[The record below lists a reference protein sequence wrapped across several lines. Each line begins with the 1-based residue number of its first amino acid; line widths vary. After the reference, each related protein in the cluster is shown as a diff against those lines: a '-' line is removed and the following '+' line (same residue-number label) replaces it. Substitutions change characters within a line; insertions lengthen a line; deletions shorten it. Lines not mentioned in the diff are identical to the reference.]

1 MPDVKINHTDD
12 DDNSKIQLDPRDA
25 NTPDR
30 WIKRHPELIR
40 LTGKHPFNCEPPV
53 PLLFSKGFIT
63 PSSIHYVRNHG
74 PVPQLSWDTHRLS
87 IEGLVN
93 TEVTLTMD
101 MLTQLPSITIPV
113 TLVCAGNRRKEQNMF
128 KQTIGFN
135 WGPGAVSTA
144 IWKGVLVRDLLLN
157 VCGGLG
163 KDARFVCFD
172 GSDKLPN
179 GTYGTSL
186 SVERA
191 LNPMND
197 VLIAYEM
204 NGARLTSDHG
214 FPVRLIVPGVIGGRM
229 IKFLSKITVSEARS
243 DSWYHYHDNRVLP
256 SVVSDAD
263 MAKREQ
269 WWTRPEYTINDLNIN
284 SAICSPAHGSV
295 LPISDPQVL
304 TNDITISGY
313 AYNGGCK
320 KITRVEVTLD
330 SGISWLVTDLEHPEE
345 WPEYQF
351 CNDPFPRQRYWC
363 WCFWSIKVPV
373 RQLLKCNDIHVRA
386 WDSTMNTQPKDLNW
400 NLMGM
405 MNNCWYR
412 VQVDL
417 TVSGKDD
424 GGLVLMFLHPT
435 VPGSESGGGWMR
447 PKGEG
452 LDKDNIVQ
460 TSKPTTTPT
469 PILTTAIFKRQTTE
483 TKVENA
489 ISDAANTNT
498 ATISKIDAVASGVNC
513 YTADEVSKHSTE
525 DDCWIIHGG
534 KVYDCTEFLQEHP
547 GGADSIVMNA
557 GEDCTE
563 DFDAIHSA
571 KARELLAKYYRGELV
586 ASIPEPNE
594 GVQVKSDST
603 GLLTPLSSGLP
614 SPSLSAT
621 ARSFLDPKKWQDIV
635 LVEKI
640 HLTHNT
646 RLFRFAFGHPDQ
658 LLGLPLGSHV
668 FLRIKANDSLHV
680 RAYTPTSLPDR
691 QGHLDLVVKI
701 YFKDTDPRFPAGG
714 VVSQYLGAMAI
725 GDSIAIK
732 GPVGSFTYH
741 GQGQYS
747 HSSGRKGKC
756 LQIGMI
762 CGGTG
767 LTPMYQIIQ
776 AILAD
781 KTQDATKVSLLFGN
795 RTEDDI
801 LMRKDIEDAGNG
813 LGPDRFH
820 LWHVLS
826 EEKPEGW
833 KYGTGYLNKSMIEE
847 HLFPRQGSAPD
858 STDDLS
864 SRIVLLCGPPPMINL
879 CCLPVLTELY
889 GKEFVDNNVFCF

>member
-1 MPDVKINHTDD
+1 MIAANIGHKDD
-12 DDNSKIQLDPRDA
+12 ENSKVQLDPRDA

-40 LTGKHPFNCEPPV
+40 LTGKHPFNCEPPI

-63 PSSIHYVRNHG
+63 PTPIHYVRNHG
-74 PVPQLSWDTHRLS
+74 PVPQLSWDTHVLS

-93 TEVTLTMD
+93 TEVALTMD
-101 MLTQLPSITIPV
+101 MLAQLPSLTIPV
-113 TLVCAGNRRKEQNMF
+113 TLVCAGNRRKEQNMH

-135 WGPGAVSTA
+135 WGPGAVSTS
-144 IWKGVLVRDLLLN
+144 IWKGVLVRDLLLS
-157 VCGGLG
+157 VCGGLQKG
-163 KDARFVCFD
+163 AKFVCFD
-172 GSDKLPN
+172 GSDELPK

-191 LNPMND
+191 VNPMND

-204 NGARLTSDHG
+204 NGDRLTPDHG

-229 IKFLSKITVSEARS
+229 IKYLSKITVTESRS
-243 DSWYHYHDNRVLP
+243 ASWYHYHDNRVLP
-256 SVVSDAD
+256 SIVTDAD

-284 SAICSPAHGSV
+284 SALCSPAHGSV
-295 LPISDPQVL
+295 LPISDPQAL
-304 TNDITISGY
+304 TKEITISGY

-330 SGISWLVTDLEHPEE
+330 SGKSWLVSDLEHPEE
-345 WPEYQF
+345 WPEYRF
-351 CNDPFPRQRYWC
+351 CNDPLPRQRYWC

-373 RQLLKCNDIHVRA
+373 RQLLKCKDIHVRA

-417 TVSGKDD
+417 AVSSEDD
-424 GGLVLMFLHPT
+424 GELVLRFIHPT
-435 VPGSESGGGWMR
+435 LPGPEGGGGWMK
-447 PKGEG
+447 PNGEE
-452 LDKDNIVQ
+452 LDKDNIVHM
-460 TSKPTTTPT
+460 TKPT
-469 PILTTAIFKRQTTE
+469 PIRTTTIVKRLATETTAESMT
-483 TKVENA
+483 
-489 ISDAANTNT
+489 SDVASNKTSSSN
-498 ATISKIDAVASGVNC
+498 IDTVTSGVNC
-513 YTADEVSKHSTE
+513 YTADMVSKHSTE
-525 DDCWIIHGG
+525 DDCWIIHGA
-534 KVYDCTEFLQEHP
+534 KVYDCTKFLQEHP
-547 GGADSIVMNA
+547 GGADSIIMNA

-571 KARELLAKYYRGELV
+571 KARELLAKYYIGELV
-586 ASIPEPNE
+586 AEIPEPRE
-594 GVQVKSDST
+594 GPQAKSVPAAI
-603 GLLTPLSSGLP
+603 LTPPSSRLSSP
-614 SPSLSAT
+614 SAT
-621 ARSFLDPKKWQDIV
+621 TRPFLDPKKWQDIA

-640 HLTHNT
+640 YLTHNT
-646 RLFRFAFGHPDQ
+646 RLFRFAYGHPDQ
-658 LLGLPLGSHV
+658 LLGLPLGNHV
-668 FLRIKANDSLHV
+668 FLRVKTNGSLYV
-680 RAYTPTSLPDR
+680 RAYTPTSLPEQ
-691 QGHLDLVVKI
+691 QGRLDLVIKV
-701 YFKDTDPRFPAGG
+701 YFKDTDPRFPSGG
-714 VVSQYLGAMAI
+714 VVSQYLDAMAI
-725 GDSIAIK
+725 GDSVAIK
-732 GPVGSFTYH
+732 GPIGSFTYF

-756 LQIGMI
+756 RQIGMI

-767 LTPMYQIIQ
+767 LTPMYQIMQ
-776 AILAD
+776 AVLAD
-781 KTQDATKVSLLFGN
+781 KAQDASKVSLIFGN

-801 LMRKDIEDAGNG
+801 LMRKEIEDTGNG

-820 LWHVLS
+820 LWLMLS

-833 KYGTGYLNKSMIEE
+833 KYGTGYINKDMIKE
-847 HLFPRQGSAPD
+847 HLFPSQWSAPN
-858 STDDLS
+858 SAEDLS

>member
-1 MPDVKINHTDD
+1 MPEVTFNHTDD
-12 DDNSKIQLDPRDA
+12 DNAEIQLDPRDA

-30 WIKRHPELIR
+30 WIKRHPKLIR

-53 PLLFSKGFIT
+53 PLLLSKGFIT

-74 PVPQLSWDTHRLS
+74 AVPQLSWDDHRLS

-93 TEVTLTMD
+93 AEVTLTMD
-101 MLTQLPSITIPV
+101 MLAKLPSVTIPV
-113 TLVCAGNRRKEQNMF
+113 TLVCAGNRRKEQNMH

-144 IWKGVLVRDLLLN
+144 VWKGVLVRDLLLN
-157 VCGGLG
+157 VCGGLQEG
-163 KDARFVCFD
+163 AKFICFD

-179 GTYGTSL
+179 GTYGTSI
-186 SVERA
+186 SVERT

-197 VLIAYEM
+197 VMIAYEM

-229 IKFLSKITVSEARS
+229 IKYLSKITVSDARS

-256 SVVSDAD
+256 SIVSDAD
-263 MAKREQ
+263 MAKREK
-269 WWTRPEYTINDLNIN
+269 WWSRPEYTINDLNIN
-284 SAICSPAHGSV
+284 SVICSPTHESV
-295 LPISDPQVL
+295 LPIMDTQVL
-304 TNDITISGY
+304 TNDFTISGY
-313 AYNGGCK
+313 SYNGGCK

-330 SGISWLVTDLEHPEE
+330 SGKSWLVTDLEHPEE

-363 WCFWSIKVPV
+363 WCFWSIKIPV
-373 RQLLKCNDIHVRA
+373 RQLLSCKDIHVRA

-417 TVSGKDD
+417 AVSEGD
-424 GGLVLMFLHPT
+424 GGGGLGFKFIHPT
-435 VPGSESGGGWMR
+435 VPGPESGGGWMS
-447 PKGEG
+447 PKLEG
-452 LDKDNIVQ
+452 VEKDNIVK
-460 TSKPTTTPT
+460 TTKPAV
-469 PILTTAIFKRQTTE
+469 ILTSTIAKRQVAE
-483 TKVENA
+483 TKVEGA
-489 ISDAANTNT
+489 ISDTTSNKTAAKITNI
-498 ATISKIDAVASGVNC
+498 APSGGNS
-513 YTADEVSKHSTE
+513 YTADMVSKHSTE
-525 DDCWIIHGG
+525 DDCWIIHDG
-534 KVYDCTEFLQEHP
+534 KVYDCTEFLREHP
-547 GGADSIVMNA
+547 GGSESITMNA

-563 DFDAIHSA
+563 DFDAIHSV
-571 KARELLAKYYRGELV
+571 KAREMLAKYYIGELV
-586 ASIPEPNE
+586 ASIPEPSE
-594 GVQVKSDST
+594 SLQVQPAPI
-603 GLLTPLSSGLP
+603 GLVTPLPGRSL
-614 SPSLSAT
+614 SPSTAT
-621 ARSFLDPKKWQDIV
+621 QTFLAPKKWQDIT
-635 LVEKI
+635 LIKKI

-658 LLGLPLGSHV
+658 LLGLPLGNHV
-668 FLRIKANDSLHV
+668 FLRIKSNDSLYI
-680 RAYTPTSLPDR
+680 RAYTPTSLPDQ

-714 VVSQYLGAMAI
+714 VVSQYLDAMEI
-725 GDSIAIK
+725 GNSIAIK
-732 GPVGSFTYH
+732 GPIGSFTYD
-741 GQGQYS
+741 GRGQYS
-747 HSSGRKGKC
+747 HSNGRKGKC

-767 LTPMYQIIQ
+767 LTPMYQIVQ
-776 AILAD
+776 SILAD
-781 KTQDATKVSLLFGN
+781 KAQDATKLSLIFGN

-833 KYGTGYLNKSMIEE
+833 KYGWGYINKEMIKQ
-847 HLFPRQGSAPD
+847 HLFVSQWSAPA
-858 STDDLS
+858 SAEDLS
-864 SRIVLLCGPPPMINL
+864 DRIVLLCGPPPMINL
-879 CCLPVLTELY
+879 CCLPILTELY
-889 GKEFVDNNVFCF
+889 GKDFVDNNVFCF

>member
-1 MPDVKINHTDD
+1 MPSVNITSKDKDD
-12 DDNSKIQLDPRDA
+12 ENSRTHLDPRDA
-25 NTPDR
+25 NTPDK
-30 WIKRHPELIR
+30 WIERHPELIR

-53 PLLFSKGFIT
+53 PLLLSQGFIT

-74 PVPQLSWDTHRLS
+74 AVPQLSWDSHRLT

-101 MLTQLPSITIPV
+101 MITQLPSITIPV
-113 TLVCAGNRRKEQNMF
+113 TLVCAGNRRKEQNMH

-157 VCGGLG
+157 VCGGLKKG
-163 KDARFVCFD
+163 ARFICFD

-186 SVERA
+186 SVERV

-204 NGARLTSDHG
+204 NGSRLTPDHG

-229 IKFLSKITVSEARS
+229 IKFLSKITISEARS

-256 SVVSDAD
+256 SIVNDSD

-269 WWTRPEYTINDLNIN
+269 WWTRPEYTINELNIN
-284 SAICSPAHGSV
+284 SAICSPPHGSV
-295 LPISDPQVL
+295 LPISDPQAMSSEMTL
-304 TNDITISGY
+304 SGY

-330 SGISWLVTDLEHPEE
+330 SGKSWLVTDLEHPEE

-363 WCFWSIKVPV
+363 WCFWSIKIPV
-373 RQLLKCNDIHVRA
+373 RQLLNCKDIHVRA

-417 TVSGKDD
+417 CVSGEDR
-424 GGLVLMFLHPT
+424 GELAFRFIHPT
-435 VPGSESGGGWMR
+435 VPGPESGGGWMR
-447 PKGEG
+447 PKGEES
-452 LDKDNIVQ
+452 DKDNVMHTALPSRVL
-460 TSKPTTTPT
+460 TSSPK
-469 PILTTAIFKRQTTE
+469 LKAAE
-483 TKVENA
+483 AKVESP
-489 ISDAANTNT
+489 IPSGVAA
-498 ATISKIDAVASGVNC
+498 AKIAKTEAVVPSGVNC
-513 YTADEVSKHSTE
+513 YTADIVSQHSTAE
-525 DDCWIIHGG
+525 DCWIIHAG
-534 KVYDCTEFLQEHP
+534 KVYDCTPFLQEHP

-557 GEDCTE
+557 GQDCTE

-571 KARELLAKYYRGELV
+571 KARELLAKYYIGELV
-586 ASIPEPNE
+586 ETLPEPSGDSLVKSIPASLP
-594 GVQVKSDST
+594 
-603 GLLTPLSSGLP
+603 TPSSSSLP
-614 SPSLSAT
+614 SPVDT
-621 ARSFLDPKKWQDIV
+621 TKTFLDPKKWQDIA

-640 HLTHNT
+640 HLNHNT

-658 LLGLPLGSHV
+658 LLGLPLGNHV
-668 FLRIKANDSLHV
+668 FLRVKTNDSV
-680 RAYTPTSLPDR
+680 YIRAYTPTTLPD
-691 QGHLDLVVKI
+691 QKGHLDLVIKV

-714 VVSQYLGAMAI
+714 VVSQYLDAMTI
-725 GDSIAIK
+725 GDNIAIK
-732 GPVGSFTYH
+732 GPIGSFTYN

-747 HSSGRKGKC
+747 HSSGKKGKC

-767 LTPMYQIIQ
+767 ITPMYQLMQ

-781 KTQDATKVSLLFGN
+781 KTQDATKVSLMFGN
-795 RTEDDI
+795 RTRDDI
-801 LMRKDIEDAGNG
+801 LMAKDIEVTGNG
-813 LGPDRFH
+813 LGSDRFH

-833 KYGTGYLNKSMIEE
+833 KYGTGYINMNMIKEN
-847 HLFPRQGSAPD
+847 LFPKHWNSSDPND
-858 STDDLS
+858 EDLS
-864 SRIVLLCGPPPMINL
+864 NRIVLLCGPPPMINL
-879 CCLPVLTELY
+879 CCIPVLTELY
-889 GKEFVDNNVFCF
+889 GKDFVDNNVFCF

>member
-1 MPDVKINHTDD
+1 
-12 DDNSKIQLDPRDA
+12 
-25 NTPDR
+25 
-30 WIKRHPELIR
+30 
-40 LTGKHPFNCEPPV
+40 
-53 PLLFSKGFIT
+53 
-63 PSSIHYVRNHG
+63 
-74 PVPQLSWDTHRLS
+74 
-87 IEGLVN
+87 
-93 TEVTLTMD
+93 MD
-101 MLTQLPSITIPV
+101 MLAQLPSITIPV
-113 TLVCAGNRRKEQNMF
+113 TLVCAGNRRKEQNMH

-135 WGPGAVSTA
+135 WGPGAVSTS

-157 VCGGLG
+157 ICGGLREG
-163 KDARFVCFD
+163 ARFVCFE

-191 LNPMND
+191 MNPMND
-197 VLIAYEM
+197 VMLAYEM
-204 NGARLTSDHG
+204 NGAWLTPDHG
-214 FPVRLIVPGVIGGRM
+214 FPIRLIVPGVIGGRM
-229 IKFLSKITVSEARS
+229 IKYLTKVTVSETRS

-256 SVVSDAD
+256 SMVSDAD

-284 SAICSPAHGSV
+284 STICSPAHGST
-295 LPISDPQVL
+295 LLMSDPQAL
-304 TNDITISGY
+304 TKEITVSGY

-330 SGISWLVTDLEHPEE
+330 SGRSWQVSDLEHPEE
-345 WPEYQF
+345 CPDYRI

-373 RQLLKCNDIHVRA
+373 RQLLKCKDIFVRA

-417 TVSGKDD
+417 GVSGEDD
-424 GGLVLMFLHPT
+424 GELVLRFIHPT
-435 VPGSESGGGWMR
+435 VPGSEGGGGWMGR
-447 PKGEG
+447 KGDEVDQDSIIHTPK
-452 LDKDNIVQ
+452 
-460 TSKPTTTPT
+460 PA
-469 PILTTAIFKRQTTE
+469 PILTTANDKHQTAE
-483 TKVENA
+483 IKKESP
-489 ISDAANTNT
+489 ISDITVSNMT
-498 ATISKIDAVASGVNC
+498 ASHKSAGSEADAVASEATC
-513 YTADEVSKHSTE
+513 YTSDMVAKHSVE

-534 KVYDCTEFLQEHP
+534 KVYDCTKFLQEHP

-563 DFDAIHSA
+563 DFDAFHSV
-571 KARELLAKYYRGELV
+571 KARDMLTKYYIGELV
-586 ASIPEPNE
+586 ASMPEP
-594 GVQVKSDST
+594 GKSKQVISASA
-603 GLLTPLSSGLP
+603 GLPTP
-614 SPSLSAT
+614 SPSRLSSPSAT
-621 ARSFLDPKKWQDIV
+621 TRSFIETKKWQDIA

-640 HLTHNT
+640 HLTHDI

-658 LLGLPLGSHV
+658 LLGLPLGNHL
-668 FLRIKANDSLHV
+668 FLKIKTNDSLYV
-680 RAYTPTSLPDR
+680 RAYTPTSLPDQR
-691 QGHLDLVVKI
+691 GHFDLMIKV

-714 VVSQYLGAMAI
+714 VVSQYLDTMTI

-732 GPVGSFTYH
+732 GPIGSFTYN
-741 GQGQYS
+741 GQGHYS
-747 HSSGRKGKC
+747 HASGRKGKC

-767 LTPMYQIIQ
+767 LTPMYQILQ

-781 KTQDATKVSLLFGN
+781 KVHDETKVSLIFGN

-801 LMRKDIEDAGNG
+801 LMRKEINDAGNG

-826 EEKPEGW
+826 GKSPEGW
-833 KYGTGYLNKSMIEE
+833 KYGMGFINKDMIEE
-847 HLFPRQGSAPD
+847 HLFPTTWSAQD
-858 STDDLS
+858 STNDPA
-864 SRIVLLCGPPPMINL
+864 SRIVLLCGPPPMISL
-879 CCLPVLTELY
+879 SCLPALTELY
-889 GKEFVDNNVFCF
+889 GKDFVDSNVFCF